1 MDHFYGIYGVG
12 AVIILV
18 AASYFSKNNVTLF
31 LGGYAIGTITEY
43 LTSFLVEIILHAKW
57 WDYTNNI
64 FNVNG
69 RVCLLYSAF
78 WGILTIFLV
87 KKFNPLLDKILDKIK
102 EKLSPKIAK
111 IIVILIIIFLTFDCL
126 LTCYA
131 QDIFITRLTIRNH
144 IEMKDGKRREEDYQK
159 LQQKEPIRY
168 FVDNHWDD
176 EKMIKTFPN
185 MKIEDIHGN
194 IIYLDSLLPEIQ
206 PYYREVFQ
214 K

>member
-1 MDHFYGIYGVG
+1 M
-12 AVIILV
+12 VIV
-18 AASYFSKNNVTLF
+18 
-31 LGGYAIGTITEY
+31 EY
-43 LTSFLVEIILHAKW
+43 
-57 WDYTNNI
+57 
-64 FNVNG
+64 
-69 RVCLLYSAF
+69 
-78 WGILTIFLV
+78 
-87 KKFNPLLDKILDKIK
+87 
-102 EKLSPKIAK
+102 AK
-111 IIVILIIIFLTFDCL
+111 IIVTLIIIFLAFDCL

-144 IEMKDGKRREEDYQK
+144 IEMKDSKRREEDYQK